1 VSRPAERLNDSV
13 PSAVRAPDLPRGFSA
28 RNRVGAAVAAAVAVT
43 VVIVAVPHLR
53 FAYENATLKIACETA
68 ASLGAALAAF
78 LVVGRSRLR
87 PRLDDELLAYGL
99 GLLAVADLLL
109 VLLPSR
115 VATPTTL
122 RLVTWAPLGCQ
133 LVATVLLASAARPNR
148 PGRRIR
154 RSSLALVTLVAVAAV
169 VALALLLSV
178 PADTARSIPI
188 ASAAKPQLQ
197 REPLVAAVQLGIAA
211 LLLTACVGFTMRAD
225 RDDDRFASWVALG
238 CGLTA
243 VARLNLALFPSLFS
257 RWLYTGDVIRLAGYG
272 CWLLGSAFEIASY
285 WRALASSA
293 VTEERRRVAREL
305 HDGLAQELAFLTSEL
320 RSWPPTPQQFVAASA
335 AERALEESRRAIA
348 ALSDS
353 DVPLDEALRRTV
365 EDIALRHHA
374 RGSAVTEVEQPLATG
389 AVEQVLR
396 IAREASLNAC
406 RHGRAREV
414 RVSLR
419 ELDRGYRLVIDDDGD
434 GFDTRAS
441 RPDGFG
447 LGFMRERAELLGGN
461 LQIESTPG
469 CGARVTVEWR

>member
-1 VSRPAERLNDSV
+1 
-13 PSAVRAPDLPRGFSA
+13 
-28 RNRVGAAVAAAVAVT
+28 
-43 VVIVAVPHLR
+43 
-53 FAYENATLKIACETA
+53 
-68 ASLGAALAAF
+68 
-78 LVVGRSRLR
+78 
-87 PRLDDELLAYGL
+87 
-99 GLLAVADLLL
+99 
-109 VLLPSR
+109 
-115 VATPTTL
+115 
-122 RLVTWAPLGCQ
+122 
-133 LVATVLLASAARPNR
+133 
-148 PGRRIR
+148 
-154 RSSLALVTLVAVAAV
+154 
-169 VALALLLSV
+169 
-178 PADTARSIPI
+178 
-188 ASAAKPQLQ
+188 
-197 REPLVAAVQLGIAA
+197 
-211 LLLTACVGFTMRAD
+211 
-225 RDDDRFASWVALG
+225 
-238 CGLTA
+238 
-243 VARLNLALFPSLFS
+243 
-257 RWLYTGDVIRLAGYG
+257 
-272 CWLLGSAFEIASY
+272 
-285 WRALASSA
+285 
-293 VTEERRRVAREL
+293 
-305 HDGLAQELAFLTSEL
+305 L